1 MQQNNIAE
9 TLIGA
14 VVVAVAVV
22 LPVPSP
28 IPHRLGQ
35 PVGL

>member
-1 MQQNNIAE
+1 MQQNNVAE

-22 LPVPSP
+22 FIAFAYLRTGS
-28 IPHRLGQ
+28 RQ